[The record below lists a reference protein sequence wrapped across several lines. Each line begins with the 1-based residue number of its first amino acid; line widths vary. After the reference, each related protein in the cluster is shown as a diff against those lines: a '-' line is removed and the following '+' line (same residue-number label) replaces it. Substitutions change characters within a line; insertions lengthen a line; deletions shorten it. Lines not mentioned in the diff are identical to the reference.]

1 MDKLLVKRPLSS
13 PVASQA
19 PKKAKRRGGLFLITN
34 ERSTTLNP
42 ADIFYVDDKTAYYA
56 LFPHPYR
63 IICHFRRTQT
73 AQYAIFAA
81 PVPHNIDN
89 MLFLPHPYLPHN
101 FIKCW
106 VRYRTICPKLPHPK
120 FTPVY

>member
-81 PVPHNIDN
+81 PVPHN
-89 MLFLPHPYLPHN
+89 